1 MTLPMLFVPSV
12 PAGDQGLVLR
22 VNGVTP
28 EPHGSRWYVLTTEGD
43 AYGLPRTLW
52 PWAME
57 LDAQTRRRE
66 LRMPAAFA
74 FRRVGETVAVEKI
87 SA

>member
-1 MTLPMLFVPSV
+1 MSMPLLFVPPV
-12 PAGDQGLVLR
+12 PAGDLGLVLE

-28 EPHGSRWYVLTTEGD
+28 EPQGSRWYVLTREGQTF
-43 AYGLPRTLW
+43 GLPQSLW

-66 LRMPAAFA
+66 IRMPAAFA